1 MQDSSQQ
8 SWVAKSK
15 RRSVVRTVKRSA
27 HTTIGRRP
35 STLWAT
41 VSLLVIGKF
50 LLSSPIPGRGRRR
63 IAAQGH
69 LKLKLHFVRD
79 KKETLAQNY
88 RRLGLTARLK
98 APTGGTEI
106 QRGGE
111 GTGSNAAAL
120 RSRRSDPLAIASTE
134 QAVLSEAKVERDADG
149 KIIRI
154 ISRTA
159 STPNAQSLAG
169 RHGHKALNDP
179 LNALESDSEAED
191 ADEQEHEEWGGI
203 KEDGTE
209 TEVVKSLIAEASAPV
224 VKKPRHQSEREVEW
238 LTSLTE
244 KHGDDYQA
252 MARDHRL
259 NPMQQTAADIKRR
272 IRKMNA

>member
-1 MQDSSQQ
+1 MGRELQ
-8 SWVAKSK
+8 KKK
-15 RRSVVRTVKRSA
+15 RRSNRQPVR
-27 HTTIGRRP
+27 
-35 STLWAT
+35 
-41 VSLLVIGKF
+41 
-50 LLSSPIPGRGRRR
+50 PGNSRKKALNPLGNSI
-63 IAAQGH
+63 IA
-69 LKLKLHFVRD
+69 RNWD

-98 APTGGTEI
+98 APTGGTEV
-106 QRGGE
+106 QRGSE
-111 GTGSNAAAL
+111 ATGSNATSL
-120 RSRRSDPLAIASTE
+120 RSRKSDPLAIASTE

-159 STPNAQSLAG
+159 TPSALSSAR
-169 RHGHKALNDP
+169 RHGHKPLNDK

-191 ADEQEHEEWGGI
+191 VDEEDHEEWGGI

-209 TEVVKSLIAEASAPV
+209 TDVVKSLIAEARAPV
-224 VKKPRHQSEREVEW
+224 VKKPRYQSELEVEW
-238 LTSLTE
+238 LTNLIQ

-252 MARDHRL
+252 MSRDHRL

-272 IRKMNA
+272 IKKLNA